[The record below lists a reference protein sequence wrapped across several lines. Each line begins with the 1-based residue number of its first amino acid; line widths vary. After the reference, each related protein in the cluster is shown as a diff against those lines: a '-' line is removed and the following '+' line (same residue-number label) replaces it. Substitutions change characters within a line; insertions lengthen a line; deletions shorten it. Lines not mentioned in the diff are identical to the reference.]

1 MGLHSLFGLDRYSV
15 LTGLTENVI
24 LTGNM
29 SDNEDKKVI
38 RQRSVSMAQLDENI
52 LKKNIVFTV

>member
-1 MGLHSLFGLDRYSV
+1 MGLYSLFGLDRYSV